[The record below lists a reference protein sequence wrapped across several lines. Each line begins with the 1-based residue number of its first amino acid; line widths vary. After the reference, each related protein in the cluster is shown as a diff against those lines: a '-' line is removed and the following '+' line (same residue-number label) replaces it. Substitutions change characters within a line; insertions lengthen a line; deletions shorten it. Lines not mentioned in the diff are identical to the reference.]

1 MIFTRGHPLAQ
12 VSHYGLADC
21 VIQRVGLIVEFYP
34 HGQGRRLCPL
44 QHRGFGEHLPEVF
57 FRPQSTINIDLEEC

>member
-1 MIFTRGHPLAQ
+1 MA
-12 VSHYGLADC
+12 
-21 VIQRVGLIVEFYP
+21 E
-34 HGQGRRLCPL
+34 GRRLCPL